1 MFWSPLP
8 RQNRT
13 MVFHLEPDATSAFAR
28 MPAVEGDAE
37 SWSLLR
43 NAEIPAGKT
52 TKIGLI
58 QFELIFKEFLAAVF
72 LPFERLVASS
82 SWHDQHPPAVFAR
95 WGRNVFRGWSRLA
108 SRGGASMLE
117 LRKTFALECPASLL
131 KLVYTSSTAKSA
143 MWQW

>member
-1 MFWSPLP
+1 
-8 RQNRT
+8 

-43 NAEIPAGKT
+43 DAEIPAGKT

-82 SWHDQHPPAVFAR
+82 S
-95 WGRNVFRGWSRLA
+95 
-108 SRGGASMLE
+108 
-117 LRKTFALECPASLL
+117 
-131 KLVYTSSTAKSA
+131 
-143 MWQW
+143 